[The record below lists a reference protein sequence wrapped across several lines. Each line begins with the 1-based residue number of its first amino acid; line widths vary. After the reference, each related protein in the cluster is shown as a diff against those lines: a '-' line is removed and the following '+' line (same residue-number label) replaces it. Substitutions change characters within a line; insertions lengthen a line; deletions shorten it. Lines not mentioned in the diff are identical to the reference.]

1 MVGQAFLPVMLS
13 VVATSK
19 LPDFD
24 IRLLDKGECT
34 DYDLNATSATPN
46 AAKGVAEQARVSAID
61 EFRSSLNRANL
72 SSYVRMIAQALH
84 WDRGRLAR
92 RGSQRK
98 HHDGRRIFFEIL
110 ALCGAWCGR
119 DARGPSEELPCLAA
133 IELNLHLQLRFRIID
148 PLEVSTSNQRL
159 IGTVS
164 TQPQSWPLP
173 LPAAV

>member
-98 HHDGRRIFFEIL
+98 HHDGRRIFSRFSHFAVLGAGETPAVPVKSYL
-110 ALCGAWCGR
+110 A
-119 DARGPSEELPCLAA
+119 S
-133 IELNLHLQLRFRIID
+133 LR
-148 PLEVSTSNQRL
+148 SN
-159 IGTVS
+159 
-164 TQPQSWPLP
+164 
-173 LPAAV
+173 